1 MKNSLDWLSRQGDD
15 PRPRAAYDG
24 KVIGL
29 MAAADGGLGGLR
41 GLVHLRQI
49 LSNLGA
55 HVHPEQFAL
64 SHAGSA
70 FDGDG
75 RLRDPQSRAMVA
87 RVAGGVVDLA
97 RRLVG

>member
-1 MKNSLDWLSRQGDD
+1 M
-15 PRPRAAYDG
+15 
-24 KVIGL
+24 
-29 MAAADGGLGGLR
+29 
-41 GLVHLRQI
+41 HLRQI

-64 SHAGSA
+64 KHAASA

-75 RLRDPQSRAMVA
+75 RLSDPQNQAMVA